1 MTTSLLIQFLNGINL
16 HLQTKVSVTEGD
28 KIGAGL
34 PQSAAC
40 ICGRGQGKA
49 LMKSP
54 PPFCCS
60 PAAHHNTSWR
70 WKCEDKKQ
78 KSPNFCRTV
87 LSKHIEICL
96 LAPAQSRV
104 PSLCTCCLTHEEWT
118 AHSPYSVYLSLP
130 ITRFHQKII
139 QEVVKKILYEFST
152 QNAWHIFI
160 CLATSCWFAS
170 HENVAFT
177 SAL

>member
-1 MTTSLLIQFLNGINL
+1 MTTSLLIWFLNGINL
-16 HLQTKVSVTEGD
+16 YLQTTVSVTEGD

-78 KSPNFCRTV
+78 KPPNFCRTV

-96 LAPAQSRV
+96 LASAQSGV
-104 PSLCTCCLTHEEWT
+104 PSLSTCCLTHEECT

-130 ITRFHQKII
+130 PPYIRLHKYFKSIELYNPI
-139 QEVVKKILYEFST
+139 PPKNNPEGGQENLVWI
-152 QNAWHIFI
+152 
-160 CLATSCWFAS
+160 
-170 HENVAFT
+170 
-177 SAL
+177 